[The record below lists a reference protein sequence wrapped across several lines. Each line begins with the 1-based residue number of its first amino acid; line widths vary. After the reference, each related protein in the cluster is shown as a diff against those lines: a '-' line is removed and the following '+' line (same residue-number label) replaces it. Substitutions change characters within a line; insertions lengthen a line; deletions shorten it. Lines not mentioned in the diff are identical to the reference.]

1 MNGAIVLEASLS
13 LPLGR
18 KRDAFLFK
26 AKLGIGGAPL
36 EFLVKNGDSYQ
47 ERLTG
52 TMFLDGTFA

>member
-13 LPLGR
+13 LPLGK

-26 AKLGIGGAPL
+26 AKLGIGGAPR
-36 EFLVKNGDSYQ
+36 EFLIKNGGSYQ

-52 TMFLDGTFA
+52 TVFLDGMFA

>member
-36 EFLVKNGDSYQ
+36 EFLVNGDSYQ

>member
-1 MNGAIVLEASLS
+1 MLEASLS

-36 EFLVKNGDSYQ
+36 EFLVNGDSYQ